1 MPTIRRPELLKTKKT
16 HGASRRI
23 RAAMICSAVA
33 LVLVVLAN
41 YADLLPKTKAAVTV
55 VNSVPVASVSAASFV
70 ASPATLA
77 QNSIAAAFGTQLAIA
92 TQVATTQPLPTTLA
106 GTTVTVGGVPAQL
119 FFVSSGQVN
128 YLIPTEVPAGDAQ
141 VVVISTAE
149 NGDQVISRGPIK
161 VAPASP
167 AVFTANANGAGVPA
181 AVTGRVNANNQFV
194 FDPNPPFEPDP
205 VTPGVF
211 IPAPIDVGTDARP
224 AFLILFGTGLRNAAP
239 DSVRAI
245 IGGIEVPVTPV
256 AAPGF
261 TGLDQVNV
269 QIPTS
274 LSGRGLVDVTLVA
287 GGVSSNAVKVN
298 LAGNPSTT
306 LAITSFSINEPAIVG
321 QTISI
326 NGNGFSTTPENNV
339 VRFGAAQAR
348 IINATANQLTVI
360 VPFGA
365 ESGRVLIQNQ
375 QGETRSAAS
384 FRIKTSMS
392 GIVQSTGSATNNPA
406 PLEGVAIRVVGTNVT
421 VRTNR
426 EGAFVVADI
435 PAGAAQLEV
444 DGGTTNSSPPY
455 PTISLKTNVRADR
468 DNLFSQP
475 ISLQQVN
482 GGSGNVGSFSE
493 ESGVGSRESAAGDE
507 LSVSGDRWSANL
519 KQLISGLNRLAN
531 QSATDLRLPT
541 PDSRLLAAKQQ
552 STNKNT
558 IISDK
563 GISLEIPIG
572 TTVRF
577 PDGKTR
583 GSVQLTL
590 VQRSRLP
597 GLTLPTGV
605 YSSSI
610 AQITPLGTQ
619 FSPGASLT
627 FPNPDQ
633 ANLPPGAK
641 VDLYRYDVQSGGF
654 IKRGTATVS
663 ADRARVVSDGRVVDV
678 ASFWFA
684 AAPGGVTTVVGRV
697 VNEFGSPVSGAKVT
711 VNGRAGVSDSNGGFA
726 VVDVATAGNAQV
738 QAEAVLPRQWAS
750 SPRGTSALTNVVSGG
765 ITKVGTIALSNTN
778 ATGLVLSPFVIDFGS
793 SGAPKKVEVTLTQ
806 PAAAGGLVVSLTS
819 RNTNVATVPA
829 SVTIPAGQT
838 TASFNVTRVGA
849 GTAIL
854 EARATVAGNALETF
868 AVVTVSLPA
877 PTLTAVNPASAAA
890 GAKIVVSGTGFS
902 SVPDKNIFGLFRG
915 NNLIWIFDPDDN
927 ELLTD
932 TGGRI
937 SVRLEVPAVGAGA
950 ANIRAA
956 VINQANGVLSDI
968 SAPLNFT
975 INATVVPTPVLT
987 SVTPEQG
994 KPRDRVTITGSNFST
1009 TLLQNI
1015 VIFRQGG
1022 NEELARVVQATA
1034 TQLVV
1039 QVPAQEL
1046 VRGPASII
1054 VTRIGSDGARGNRSN
1069 ALDFTVTEE
1078 AGPPAK
1084 PTLATVVNAATQQ
1097 PSGRDGN
1104 TIRATGT
1111 NFGLNFLNAQ
1121 QLELANQEPFIT
1133 LLVFYQNNQ
1142 FVNFALPTGAQ
1153 GGTQLTAVVPTGMV
1167 IGQAQIT
1174 TVTFDLETGL
1184 LSDESSPV
1192 NFNITANS
1200 LRLINEDEP
1209 NNSLDTATEVTVP
1222 IIVEG
1227 RTALNDPAELEI
1239 QFDDGTREKLHDLF
1253 YLDLERDTP
1262 LTITLGFAPTADLDL
1277 FLLQENVDG
1286 DLVVVASSTRDQTI
1300 IEQLSGTLKAG
1311 EYYIAVG
1318 AFSGSSGYLLT
1329 IGQGTTSLADSGW
1342 PISFGIRHPA
1352 LLERKQN

>member
-1 MPTIRRPELLKTKKT
+1 MPTFRRPELFITQKTQPVY
-16 HGASRRI
+16 RLI
-23 RAAMICSAVA
+23 RAAILCSFVGLLIAG
-33 LVLVVLAN
+33 LTQI
-41 YADLLPKTKAAVTV
+41 LLPKTRAAATV

-77 QNSIAAAFGTQLAIA
+77 QSSIAAAFGTQLATA
-92 TQVATTQPLPTTLA
+92 TQIAATQPLPTTLA

-119 FFVSSGQVN
+119 FFVSSGQIN
-128 YLIPTEVPAGDAQ
+128 YLIPEAVPPGDAQ
-141 VVVISTAE
+141 VVVISTAV
-149 NGDQVISRGPIK
+149 NGDQVISRGAIK
-161 VAPASP
+161 IAPASP
-167 AVFTANANGAGVPA
+167 AVFTANANGTGVPA
-181 AVTGRVNANNQFV
+181 AVTGRINANNQFV

-211 IPAPIDVGTDARP
+211 IPSPIDVGTDERP
-224 AFLILFGTGLRNAAP
+224 AFLILYGTGLRNAAP
-239 DSVRAI
+239 DSLRAV
-245 IGGIEVPVTPV
+245 IGGLEIPVTAV

-274 LSGRGLVDVTLVA
+274 LGGRGFVDVTLVA
-287 GGVSSNAVKVN
+287 GGVSSNPVTVN
-298 LAGNPSTT
+298 LAGRPSST

-321 QTISI
+321 QTVAI
-326 NGNGFSTTPENNV
+326 NGNGFSATPENNI

-348 IINATANQLTVI
+348 VINATANQLTVI

-384 FRIKTSMS
+384 FRIKTSLS
-392 GIVQSTGSATNNPA
+392 GIVQSTGSATSDPA
-406 PLEGVAIRVVGTNVT
+406 PLEGVAIRVIGTNLT

-426 EGAFVVADI
+426 QGAFVVADI

-444 DGGTTNSSPPY
+444 DGGTANSSPPF
-455 PTISLKTNVRADR
+455 PTITLKTNVRADR
-468 DNLFSQP
+468 DNPFSQP
-475 ISLQQVN
+475 VSLQQVN
-482 GGSGNVGSFSE
+482 GGSGNVGNFGE
-493 ESGVGSRESAAGDE
+493 EPGVGNLESVA
-507 LSVSGDRWSANL
+507 LR
-519 KQLISGLNRLAN
+519 QRLAGISRSLTAGH
-531 QSATDLRLPT
+531 QLPAT
-541 PDSRLLAAKQQ
+541 KQQ
-552 STNKNT
+552 SSNKNT
-558 IISDK
+558 IVSDR

-572 TTVRF
+572 TNVRF

-597 GLTLPTGV
+597 GLSLPTGV

-641 VDLYRYDVQSGGF
+641 VDLYRYDFQAGGF
-654 IKRGTATVS
+654 IKRGTATVT

-697 VNEFGSPVSGAKVT
+697 VNENGSPVFGAKVT
-711 VNGRAGVSDSNGGFA
+711 VNGRASRTDSNGGFA
-726 VVDVATAGNAQV
+726 VVDVATAGNAQI
-738 QAEAVLPRQWAS
+738 QAEAVLPRQWDSA
-750 SPRGTSALTNVVSGG
+750 PRGTSPLTNVVPGG
-765 ITKVGTIALSNTN
+765 VTRVGTITLTNTN
-778 ATGLVLSPFVIDFGS
+778 VTGLVLSPFVIEFGS
-793 SGAPKKVEVTLTQ
+793 AGAPKKVEVTLTQ

-829 SVTIPAGQT
+829 NVTIPAGQT
-838 TASFNVTRVGA
+838 TASFNVTRVGPGA
-849 GTAIL
+849 AIL
-854 EARATVAGNALETF
+854 EARATVGGRALETF
-868 AVVTVSLPA
+868 AVVTVALPA
-877 PTLTAVNPASAAA
+877 PTLSAVNPAAAA
-890 GAKIVVSGTGFS
+890 PGAKITVSGTGFS
-902 SVPDKNIFGLFRG
+902 SIPDNNIFGLFRG
-915 NNLIWIFDPDDN
+915 NNLIWIFDPDEN

-932 TGGRI
+932 TSGRI
-937 SVRLEVPAVGAGA
+937 SVRLEVPPVGAGA
-950 ANIRAA
+950 ATLRAA
-956 VINQANGVLSDI
+956 VVNESTGLLSDL
-968 SAPLNFT
+968 SGPLNFT
-975 INATVVPTPVLT
+975 VNATIVPTPVLT
-987 SVTPEQG
+987 SVTPDRG
-994 KPRDRVTITGSNFST
+994 KPRDRVTINGSDFST

-1015 VIFRQGG
+1015 VVFRQDGK
-1022 NEELARVVQATA
+1022 EQLALVSQASA

-1039 QVPAQEL
+1039 QVPALGL

-1054 VTRIGSDGARGNRSN
+1054 VTRIGNDGARSGRSN

-1078 AGPPAK
+1078 VTVPPK
-1084 PTLATVVNAATQQ
+1084 PTLTSVVNAATNQ

-1111 NFGLNFLNAQ
+1111 NFGRNSLNNSGDLVN
-1121 QLELANQEPFIT
+1121 EEPFIS
-1133 LLVFYQNNQ
+1133 LLVFYQNNE
-1142 FVNFALPTGAQ
+1142 FVNFSLPTGAQ
-1153 GGTQLTAVVPTGMV
+1153 AGTQLTSVVPTGMV

-1184 LSDESSPV
+1184 LSDESNPV

-1209 NNSLDTATEVTVP
+1209 NNSPDSATELTVP
-1222 IIVEG
+1222 IIVDG
-1227 RTALNDPAELEI
+1227 RAALNDPAELVLP
-1239 QFDDGTREKLHDLF
+1239 FDDGTVEKLHDLF
-1253 YLDLERDTP
+1253 YLKLDRDTP
-1262 LTITLGFAPTADLDL
+1262 VTISLGFLPTGDLDL
-1277 FLLQENVDG
+1277 FLLQENADG
-1286 DLVVVASSTRDQTI
+1286 NLAVVAFSARQQTI
-1300 IEQLSGTLKAG
+1300 LEQLSGTLKAG

-1329 IGQGTTSLADSGW
+1329 VAQGTSLQDSGL
-1342 PISFGIRHPA
+1342 PSSFGVRQPGLI
-1352 LLERKQN
+1352 ERRKW

>member
-1 MPTIRRPELLKTKKT
+1 MPTFRRPELFITQKTQPIY
-16 HGASRRI
+16 RLI
-23 RAAMICSAVA
+23 RAAILCSLVGLLVA
-33 LVLVVLAN
+33 GLTQI
-41 YADLLPKTKAAVTV
+41 LLPKTRAAATV

-77 QNSIAAAFGTQLAIA
+77 QNSIAAAFGTQLATA
-92 TQVATTQPLPTTLA
+92 TQIAATQPLPTTLA

-119 FFVSSGQVN
+119 FFVSSGQIN
-128 YLIPTEVPAGDAQ
+128 YLIPEAVPPGDAQ
-141 VVVISTAE
+141 VVVTSTVA
-149 NGDQVISRGPIK
+149 NGDQIISRGAIK
-161 VAPASP
+161 IAPASP
-167 AVFTANANGAGVPA
+167 AVFTANANGTGVPA
-181 AVTGRVNANNQFV
+181 AVTGRINANNQFV

-205 VTPGVF
+205 VTPGVY
-211 IPAPIDVGTDARP
+211 IPSPIDVGTDERP
-224 AFLILFGTGLRNAAP
+224 AFLILYGTGLRNAAP
-239 DSVRAI
+239 DSLRAV
-245 IGGIEVPVTPV
+245 IGGLEIPVTAV

-274 LSGRGLVDVTLVA
+274 LGGRGFVDVTLVA
-287 GGVSSNAVKVN
+287 GGVSSNPVTVN
-298 LAGNPSTT
+298 LAGRPSST

-321 QTISI
+321 QTVAI
-326 NGNGFSTTPENNV
+326 NGNGFSATPENNI

-375 QGETRSAAS
+375 QGETRSASS
-384 FRIKTSMS
+384 FRIKTSLS
-392 GIVQSTGSATNNPA
+392 GIVQSTGSATSDPV
-406 PLEGVAIRVVGTNVT
+406 PLEGVAIRVIGTNLT

-426 EGAFVVADI
+426 QGAFVVADI

-444 DGGTTNSSPPY
+444 DGGTTNSSPPF
-455 PTISLKTNVRADR
+455 PTITLKTNVRADR
-468 DNLFSQP
+468 DNPFSQP
-475 ISLQQVN
+475 VSLQQVN
-482 GGSGNVGSFSE
+482 GGSGNVGNFGAE
-493 ESGVGSRESAAGDE
+493 PGVGNQELAAGDE
-507 LSVSGDRWSANL
+507 LSVSGDRWSANF

-531 QSATDLRLPT
+531 QSVTDSRVLT
-541 PDSRLLAAKQQ
+541 PDSRLATKQQ

-572 TTVRF
+572 TNVRF

-583 GSVQLTL
+583 GSMQLTL

-597 GLTLPTGV
+597 GLSLPTGV

-641 VDLYRYDVQSGGF
+641 VDLYRYDFQSGGF
-654 IKRGTATVS
+654 IKRGTATVT

-697 VNEFGSPVSGAKVT
+697 VNENGSPVFGAKVT
-711 VNGRAGVSDSNGGFA
+711 VNGRASRTDSNGGFA
-726 VVDVATAGNAQV
+726 VVDVSTAGNAQI
-738 QAEAVLPRQWAS
+738 QAEAVLPRQWDSA
-750 SPRGTSALTNVVSGG
+750 PRGTSPLTNVVPGG
-765 ITKVGTIALSNTN
+765 VTRVGTIMLNNTN
-778 ATGLVLSPFVIDFGS
+778 VTGLVLSPFVIEFGS

-819 RNTNVATVPA
+819 RNANVATVPA

-838 TASFNVTRVGA
+838 TASFNVTRVGSGA
-849 GTAIL
+849 AIL
-854 EARATVAGNALETF
+854 EARATVGGRALETF
-868 AVVTVSLPA
+868 AVVTVALPA
-877 PTLTAVNPASAAA
+877 PTLTAVNPAAAA
-890 GAKIVVSGTGFS
+890 PGAKITVSGTGFS
-902 SVPDKNIFGLFRG
+902 SIPDNNIFGLFRG
-915 NNLIWIFDPDDN
+915 NNLIWIFDPDEN

-932 TGGRI
+932 TSGRI
-937 SVRLEVPAVGAGA
+937 SVRLEVPPVGAGA
-950 ANIRAA
+950 ATLRAA
-956 VINQANGVLSDI
+956 VVNESTGLLSEL
-968 SAPLNFT
+968 SASLNFT
-975 INATVVPTPVLT
+975 VNASNVPTPVLA
-987 SVTPEQG
+987 SVTPDRG
-994 KPRDRVTITGSNFST
+994 KPRDRVTINGSDFST

-1015 VIFRQGG
+1015 VVFRQDGK
-1022 NEELARVVQATA
+1022 EQLALVSQASA

-1039 QVPAQEL
+1039 QVPALGL

-1054 VTRIGSDGARGNRSN
+1054 VTRIGNDGARSGRSN

-1078 AGPPAK
+1078 VTVPPK
-1084 PTLATVVNAATQQ
+1084 PTLASVVNAATNQ

-1111 NFGLNFLNAQ
+1111 NFGRNSLNNSGDLVND
-1121 QLELANQEPFIT
+1121 EPFIS
-1133 LLVFYQNNQ
+1133 LLVFYQNNE
-1142 FVNFALPTGAQ
+1142 FVNFSLPTGAQ
-1153 GGTQLTAVVPTGMV
+1153 AGTQLTSIVPTGMV

-1184 LSDESSPV
+1184 LSDESNPV

-1209 NNSLDTATEVTVP
+1209 NNTPDSATEITVP
-1222 IIVEG
+1222 IIVDG
-1227 RTALNDPAELEI
+1227 RVALNDPAELVLP
-1239 QFDDGTREKLHDLF
+1239 FDDGTVEKLHDLF
-1253 YLDLERDTP
+1253 YLKLDRDTP
-1262 LTITLGFAPTADLDL
+1262 VTISLGFLPTGDLDL
-1277 FLLQENVDG
+1277 FLLQENADG
-1286 DLVVVASSTRDQTI
+1286 NLAVVAFSVRQQTI
-1300 IEQLSGTLKAG
+1300 LEQLSGTLKAG

-1329 IGQGTTSLADSGW
+1329 VAQGTSLQDSGL
-1342 PISFGIRHPA
+1342 PSSFGVRQPGLI
-1352 LLERKQN
+1352 ERRKW

>member
-1 MPTIRRPELLKTKKT
+1 MPTTRRPELIATQKNQQ
-16 HGASRRI
+16 AYRRI
-23 RAAMICSAVA
+23 RAAIFCSVVA
-33 LVLVVLAN
+33 LMFAALAN
-41 YADLLPKTKAAVTV
+41 YANLLPKTRAAATV

-77 QNSIAAAFGTQLAIA
+77 QNSIAAAFGTQLATA

-119 FFVSSGQVN
+119 FFVSSGQIN
-128 YLIPTEVPAGDAQ
+128 YLIPPNTPAGDAQ
-141 VVVISTAE
+141 VVVTSTAD

-161 VAPASP
+161 IATASP
-167 AVFTANANGAGVPA
+167 AVFTANANGTGVPA

-194 FDPNPPFEPDP
+194 FDTNPPFEPDP

-239 DSVRAI
+239 NTVRAV
-245 IGGIEVPVTPV
+245 IGGVDVPVT
-256 AAPGF
+256 AAEAPGF
-261 TGLDQVNV
+261 TGLDQVNL

-298 LAGNPSTT
+298 LAGNPSAT
-306 LAITSFSINEPAIVG
+306 LAVTSFSINEPAVVG

-348 IINATANQLTVI
+348 VISSTANQLTVI
-360 VPFGA
+360 IPFGA

-384 FRIKTSMS
+384 FRIKTSIS
-392 GIVQSTGSATNNPA
+392 GIVQSTGSATGDPA
-406 PLEGVAIRVVGTNVT
+406 LLEGVAIRVVGTNIT

-455 PTISLKTNVRADR
+455 PTITLKTNVRADR
-468 DNLFSQP
+468 DNQFSQP

-482 GGSGNVGSFSE
+482 GGSGNVGNFGE
-493 ESGVGSRESAAGDE
+493 EPTSVAGDQ
-507 LSVSGDRWSANL
+507 LSVACDEWAANFKRL
-519 KQLISGLNRLAN
+519 VSTMNGLAN
-531 QSATDLRLPT
+531 SSAKHRPPTTDHQSPAT
-541 PDSRLLAAKQQ
+541 KQQ

-558 IISDK
+558 IIADK
-563 GISLEIPIG
+563 GVSLEIPIG

-641 VDLYRYDVQSGGF
+641 VDLYRYDVPSGGF
-654 IKRGTATVS
+654 IKRGTATVT
-663 ADRARVVSDGRVVDV
+663 ADRTRVVSDGRVVDV

-684 AAPGGVTTVVGRV
+684 AAPGGVTTVAGRV
-697 VNEFGSPVSGAKVT
+697 INEFGAPVSGAKVT
-711 VNGRAGVSDSNGGFA
+711 VNGRAGISDSNGGFA
-726 VVDVATAGNAQV
+726 VVDVATAGNAQI

-750 SPRGTSALTNVVSGG
+750 APRGTSALTNVVPGG
-765 ITKVGTIALSNTN
+765 VTKVGTIALSNTN
-778 ATGLVLSPFVIDFGS
+778 VTGLVLSPFVIDFGS

-806 PAAAGGLVVSLTS
+806 PAAAGGLTVSLTS
-819 RNTNVATVPA
+819 RNTNVVTVPA
-829 SVTIPAGQT
+829 TVTIPAGQT
-838 TASFNVTRVGA
+838 TTSFNVTRVGPGA
-849 GTAIL
+849 AIL

-868 AVVTVSLPA
+868 AVATVSLPA
-877 PTLTAVNPASAAA
+877 PTLTAVNPAAAA
-890 GAKIVVSGTGFS
+890 PGAKITVSGTGFS
-902 SVPDKNIFGLFRG
+902 SVPDNNIFGLFRG

-927 ELLTD
+927 ELLADAT
-932 TGGRI
+932 GRI
-937 SVRLEVPAVGAGA
+937 SVRLEVPAVGTGA
-950 ANIRAA
+950 VTIRAA
-956 VINQANGVLSDI
+956 IVNELTGVLSDI
-968 SAPLNFT
+968 STPLNFT
-975 INATVVPTPVLT
+975 VNATVVPTPVLAN
-987 SVTPEQG
+987 VTPEQG

-1015 VIFRQGG
+1015 VVFRQGG
-1022 NEELARVVQATA
+1022 NEVLARVVQATA

-1054 VTRIGSDGARGNRSN
+1054 VSRIAGDNARSNRSN
-1069 ALDFTVTEE
+1069 ALDFTITEE
-1078 AGPPAK
+1078 ATAPPK
-1084 PTLATVVNAATQQ
+1084 PTLASVVNALTQQ
-1097 PSGRDGN
+1097 SSGRDGN

-1111 NFGLNFLNAQ
+1111 NFGLNSFNLLQ
-1121 QLELANQEPFIT
+1121 GGLANQEPFISM
-1133 LLVFYQNNQ
+1133 LVFYQNNQ
-1142 FVNFALPTGAQ
+1142 FVNFTLPNLSL

-1200 LRLINEDEP
+1200 LRLIDEDEP
-1209 NNSLDTATEVTVP
+1209 NNSLDTATEITLP
-1222 IIVEG
+1222 IIVSG
-1227 RTALNDPAELEI
+1227 SARLNDPFELEI

-1253 YLDLERDTP
+1253 FLDLERDTP
-1262 LTITLGFAPTADLDL
+1262 LTISLGFAPTGDLDL
-1277 FLLQENVDG
+1277 FLLQENANG
-1286 DLVVVASSTRDQTI
+1286 DLVVVASSTKDQTI
-1300 IEQLSGTLKAG
+1300 IEQISGTLRAG

-1318 AFSGSSGYLLT
+1318 AFTGNSGYLLT
-1329 IGQGTTSLADSGW
+1329 VGQGTSLTDSGG

-1352 LLERKQN
+1352 LVKRKHTE